1 MYFQRTFCNIVAGAI
16 LAVSSAAVQ
25 AGQDQPMYHY
35 SDAVQE
41 ITQLYWLAETANTCG
56 WATREEADEFEA
68 FAVRFLTAHLSGTHR
83 VALYSMIEESGYRPA
98 VQRVAFENRAL
109 NCAQSRWKNGWVTFK
124 AAADENATR
133 Y

>member
-1 MYFQRTFCNIVAGAI
+1 MRFQRTFCNIAAGI
-16 LAVSSAAVQ
+16 VLIMLSAAVH
-25 AGQDQPMYHY
+25 AGQDTPRYLY

-56 WATREEADEFEA
+56 WATRAEADEFEA

-83 VALYSMIEESGYRPA
+83 AALYSMIEESSYQPA

-109 NCAQSRWKNGWVTFK
+109 NCEQSRWKNGWVTFK

>member
-1 MYFQRTFCNIVAGAI
+1 MRFQRTFCNIAAGI
-16 LAVSSAAVQ
+16 VLVVFSAAAR
-25 AGQDQPMYHY
+25 AGQDKPIYHY

-56 WATREEADEFEA
+56 WATRAEADEFEA
-68 FAVRFLTAHLSGTHR
+68 FAVRFLTAHLSGPHR
-83 VALYSMIEESGYRPA
+83 AALYSMIEESGYQPA
-98 VQRVAFENRAL
+98 VQRVASENRAL
-109 NCAQSRWKNGWVTFK
+109 NCEQSRWRNGWTTFK